1 MRRGENMNGGEEKDA
16 RKMDQEEHE
25 EQEDEE
31 E

>member
-1 MRRGENMNGGEEKDA
+1 MSGGEVEDA